1 MVLVKDNTIN
11 DVEVFLK
18 WVVHLEDLWELMSE
32 SGEARLN
39 EGDQLGHILVTY
51 GCQLDSVPCDNHGMQ
66 C

>member
-18 WVVHLEDLWELMSE
+18 WVVHLEGLWELMSE

-39 EGDQLGHILVTY
+39 EGDQLGHILVT
-51 GCQLDSVPCDNHGMQ
+51 
-66 C
+66 